1 MQQQKIP
8 KNLWLARAEFRQQ
21 GKWPA
26 TETFY
31 LDKPYFPDV
40 AKPMKCHV
48 LYETPMEAFL
58 SLHKEINNWKKKN
71 FGLTMRIFIYSVR
84 LDLITKGN
92 YYSPEKVE
100 AKQIFT
106 GDAILLRRH
115 LVRQSLN
122 FLRAA
127 NIELSFNKF
136 SNLPLTDVF
145 FQNELGKEQYLT
157 TFRKPKVS
165 LTYGIWS
172 KFTCQA
178 IEDALFNFSSHD
190 FRTPVTLREHDP
202 NLKEKKDDTKCDL
215 AST

>member
-1 MQQQKIP
+1 
-8 KNLWLARAEFRQQ
+8 
-21 GKWPA
+21 
-26 TETFY
+26 
-31 LDKPYFPDV
+31 
-40 AKPMKCHV
+40 
-48 LYETPMEAFL
+48 MEAFL